1 LLPSNDGQDAA
12 AADRAQELA
21 QAHTTPQADFVKTQQ
36 PEQESTPEL
45 TTEGVDDDDVDTE
58 ELGEPEL
65 VLELSDEWKEHF
77 RKSVSLGRY
86 SKFHQLVGFL
96 CNELTKSNVPS
107 LSSNHWQLST
117 HEVTTCH
124 DL

>member
-1 LLPSNDGQDAA
+1 MLCCCSLSSAALLPSNDDYDAA

-21 QAHTTPQADFVKTQQ
+21 KAHTTPQADFVKTQQ
-36 PEQESTPEL
+36 PEQQCTPEP
-45 TTEGVDDDDVDTE
+45 TADGADDDNDNE

-86 SKFHQLVGFL
+86 SEFCQLVYMRFHAK
-96 CNELTKSNVPS
+96 TF
-107 LSSNHWQLST
+107 Q
-117 HEVTTCH
+117 
-124 DL
+124 